1 MEILRFEDQG
11 PKAPNRK
18 KSSRGFLIVGLI
30 ATLFGISSAF
40 ASSTIT
46 INGGTNVDLGQ
57 GVVKVTGCDPEV
69 NVSPHTSMTVETSG
83 PTFYLDSINITNLDT
98 QTAHDNGLGC
108 SEKTFDVQVF
118 YEDKSDANKIK
129 AYSCSALN
137 DSSYTATY
145 FQIALHTLAKGCAS
159 STLSFTMPAQSVF
172 VSNLNPEFILHF
184 EKAPSDISYIT
195 LVSRS

>member
-11 PKAPNRK
+11 PSAPHRK
-18 KSSRGFLIVGLI
+18 KSSRGFLVVGLI

-40 ASSTIT
+40 ATSTIQ
-46 INGGTNVDLGQ
+46 INGGSNVDLGQ

-69 NVSPHTSMTVETSG
+69 NVIPHTSMTVENSG
-83 PTFYLDSINITNLDT
+83 PTFYLDSINISNVDT

-108 SEKTFDVQVF
+108 SGKTFDVQVF
-118 YEDKSDANKIK
+118 YADKNDSNKIK
-129 AYSCSALN
+129 AYSCNDLN
-137 DSSYTATY
+137 DSHFSASY
-145 FQIALHTLAKGCAS
+145 FQGTNTTITSGCTA
-159 STLSFTMPAQSVF
+159 STLSFTMPVQSAF
-172 VSNLNPEFILHF
+172 TSNLNPEFVLHF

>member
-1 MEILRFEDQG
+1 MEILRFEDQE

-18 KSSRGFLIVGLI
+18 KSSRGLLVVGLI

-40 ASSTIT
+40 ASSTIQ

-69 NVSPHTSMTVETSG
+69 NVNPHTSMVVETSG
-83 PTFYLDSINITNLDT
+83 PTFYLDSINISNIDT

-118 YEDKSDANKIK
+118 HVDK
-129 AYSCSALN
+129 N
-137 DSSYTATY
+137 DSNRIKPYTCPELNSDHYTATY
-145 FQIALHTLAKGCAS
+145 VQTTEHSLTAGCTS
-159 STLSFTMPAQSVF
+159 NTLSFTMPPQSAF
-172 VSNLNPEFILHF
+172 TSNLTPEFVLHF
-184 EKAPSDISYIT
+184 EKAPSDLSYIT